1 MIIKKVNYFWN
12 GNKAVVKPVKNSN
25 FWRVIVTYSS
35 GVKKCEQFHNYR
47 SACTFGMLAIG
58 LD

>member
-12 GNKAVVKPVKNSN
+12 GNKSVVKPIKNSN
-25 FWRVIVTYSS
+25 FWSVIVTYSN
-35 GVKKCEQFHNYR
+35 GVKKCDHFTDYR